1 MPCPLGTELWW
12 YRPLALHPCRD
23 LTEGDMGLPFI
34 KGTLPSC
41 FCVEQSHPLLRDLA
55 AAPLQHADASP
66 QILEKHSREVL
77 KRGDGTIHPKAKG
90 LLLPAAALPHPMVP
104 WMWLFQCLS
113 QGLPVSQ
120 ENPIAVCHTVPVP
133 GKDSALQC
141 CSSEVL
147 ERSKQSLRQLEWQIS
162 ARESTAMSMA
172 SLTGMLEM
180 QQMVSITTISSWQ
193 PPVPLWPSRP
203 RHGLAHSA
211 AIWVCGDQR
220 SSVPCTS
227 HLGPLLPPGLVAPGP
242 LPYHAPGLPKR
253 HRQQSLVPL
262 PVPTPQG
269 TADPSLCTL
278 CPGCSERSSP

>member
-55 AAPLQHADASP
+55 AAPRQHADASP

-147 ERSKQSLRQLEWQIS
+147 ERSKQSLRQPEWQIS

-172 SLTGMLEM
+172 SLTG
-180 QQMVSITTISSWQ
+180 
-193 PPVPLWPSRP
+193 RAGNAAD
-203 RHGLAHSA
+203 GLH
-211 AIWVCGDQR
+211 
-220 SSVPCTS
+220 
-227 HLGPLLPPGLVAPGP
+227 HHHPLLAATCTTLAQPATPRVGTQHSNMGVWGPRIICPPYFTSWSPPTTGAGCTWAPP
-242 LPYHAPGLPKR
+242 LPCSWTSKETQAAKLGSSACANPTGHGRPQPV
-253 HRQQSLVPL
+253 HPL
-262 PVPTPQG
+262 PRVQ
-269 TADPSLCTL
+269 
-278 CPGCSERSSP
+278 